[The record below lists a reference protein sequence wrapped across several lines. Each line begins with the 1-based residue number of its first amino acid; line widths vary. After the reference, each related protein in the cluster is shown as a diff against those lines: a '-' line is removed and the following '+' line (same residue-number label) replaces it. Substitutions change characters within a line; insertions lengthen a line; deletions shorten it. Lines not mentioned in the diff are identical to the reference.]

1 VNRSEAVLVDTLTF
15 RTSQMRREN
24 HSRSM
29 FSRVFNCGNCRAN
42 ARVVV
47 DLAVFDRDV
56 EIDANEDAPSFKIEI
71 SD

>member
-1 VNRSEAVLVDTLTF
+1 
-15 RTSQMRREN
+15 
-24 HSRSM
+24 M

-42 ARVVV
+42 ARIVV

-71 SD
+71 SDLELHALQHHVVSGELASATLH